1 MRQTPVFEHY
11 LASTTCNF
19 STPSTQCMSA
29 AGGVERAMCGEGPH
43 GACTT
48 SIRPVGL
55 RGWRH
60 AIRTEASCKAISID
74 RRRWGRRFRRAS
86 MESVEKG
93 KQSRLVEIL
102 TRPVWLQLWLA
113 AGLSKPLFLAGHGYR
128 FQARKARRD
137 RVRMDS
143 CRWHIY
149 FPTGRHAVPSVLVE
163 PKTFADH
170 QMPLRSQS
178 NERWGLQDWLGGIN
192 DMVREVGAAGG

>member
-1 MRQTPVFEHY
+1 MQSEPRH
-11 LASTTCNF
+11 LAKQSL
-19 STPSTQCMSA
+19 SIVDVGEEGSA
-29 AGGVERAMCGEGPH
+29 EPQWKH
-43 GACTT
+43 
-48 SIRPVGL
+48 L
-55 RGWRH
+55 
-60 AIRTEASCKAISID
+60 K
-74 RRRWGRRFRRAS
+74 
-86 MESVEKG
+86 SVEKG

-149 FPTGRHAVPSVLVE
+149 FPTGRYAVPSVLVE